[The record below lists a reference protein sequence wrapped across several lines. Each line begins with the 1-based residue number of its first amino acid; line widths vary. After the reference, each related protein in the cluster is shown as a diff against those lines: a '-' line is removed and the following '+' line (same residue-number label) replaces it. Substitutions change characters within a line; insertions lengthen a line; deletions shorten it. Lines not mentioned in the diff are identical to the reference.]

1 MKTTHKIQNGRLS
14 LAAAL
19 FALMVTMCCSRSFA
33 QAQPGQQQP
42 NQQPSQQPS
51 EQQGQQPAPPG
62 TAPAA
67 DPSQESS
74 SKKELPPDSP
84 AESSSKKEP
93 IPDSPEDAG
102 AAKKQP
108 VAADTPDGEPKPKS
122 KGAKPGVLPPE
133 DDPAW
138 DPFHAQQDIEVGEF
152 YLHKGDLDAAIT
164 RFEDAVR
171 LRANFAKP
179 RLLLAETYEKKG
191 DKAEALRYYKEYLQI
206 LPNPPDAKK
215 IHQKIEKL
223 SESK

>member
-1 MKTTHKIQNGRLS
+1 M
-14 LAAAL
+14 AMAL
-19 FALMVTMCCSRSFA
+19 LVLVVAMCCPRSLA

-42 NQQPSQQPS
+42 SQEPN
-51 EQQGQQPAPPG
+51 EQQGQQPASPG

-84 AESSSKKEP
+84 EESSSKKEP
-93 IPDSPEDAG
+93 IPDSPEDA
-102 AAKKQP
+102 AASKKQP
-108 VAADTPDGEPKPKS
+108 VADTPDGQPKPKS

-138 DPFHAQQDIEVGEF
+138 DPFHAQQDVEVGEF

-191 DKAEALRYYKEYLQI
+191 DKAEALRYYKEYLQV

-223 SESK
+223 SEGK

>member
-1 MKTTHKIQNGRLS
+1 MLTTRTTDGIGSGRLG
-14 LAAAL
+14 LAALLLAL
-19 FALMVTMCCSRSFA
+19 IGAVGCPQGFA
-33 QAQPGQQQP
+33 QEQPGQQQP
-42 NQQPSQQPS
+42 NQQPSQQP
-51 EQQGQQPAPPG
+51 G
-62 TAPAA
+62 TAP

-74 SKKELPPDSP
+74 SRRDPPPDSP
-84 AESSSKKEP
+84 SESSSKKEP
-93 IPDSPEDAG
+93 VPDSPADS

-108 VAADTPDGEPKPKS
+108 ATTAPDGQPKS

-138 DPFHAQQDIEVGEF
+138 DPFHAQQDIDVGEF

-191 DKAEALRYYKEYLQI
+191 DKSEALRYYKEYLQV
-206 LPNPPDAKK
+206 LPNAPDAKK
-215 IHQKIEKL
+215 IHQKIDKL
-223 SESK
+223 SGK

>member
-1 MKTTHKIQNGRLS
+1 VLQLITKRGIGLRG
-14 LAAAL
+14 AAL
-19 FALMVTMCCSRSFA
+19 VAILAMPATIASPVAFAR
-33 QAQPGQQQP
+33 QQQS
-42 NQQPSQQPS
+42 N
-51 EQQGQQPAPPG
+51 QPA
-62 TAPAA
+62 TAPPA
-67 DPSQESS
+67 DPAQESS
-74 SKKELPPDSP
+74 SKKEPLPDAPG
-84 AESSSKKEP
+84 ESSSKKEP
-93 IPDSPEDAG
+93 LPDSPADSSS
-102 AAKKQP
+102 KKQP
-108 VAADTPDGEPKPKS
+108 VADTPDGQPKS

-138 DPFHAQQDIEVGEF
+138 DPFHAQQDVDVGEF

-215 IHQKIEKL
+215 IHEKIDKL
-223 SESK
+223 SKDSK

>member
-1 MKTTHKIQNGRLS
+1 MLPVTIKYGVRLRGAAFAALLALPGIMFCPAVFAQS
-14 LAAAL
+14 QQDQQKPTQPAAA
-19 FALMVTMCCSRSFA
+19 
-33 QAQPGQQQP
+33 
-42 NQQPSQQPS
+42 
-51 EQQGQQPAPPG
+51 PP
-62 TAPAA
+62 T

-74 SKKELPPDSP
+74 SKKDPLPDSP
-84 AESSSKKEP
+84 AESSSKKDP
-93 IPDSPEDAG
+93 LPDSPEDSV
-102 AAKKQP
+102 AKKEP
-108 VAADTPDGEPKPKS
+108 VPGTPDGQPKS

-152 YLHKGDLDAAIT
+152 YLHKGDLDAAII

-191 DKAEALRYYKEYLQI
+191 DKPEAVRYYKEYLQI

-215 IHQKIEKL
+215 IHEKIDKL
-223 SESK
+223 SGK

>member
-1 MKTTHKIQNGRLS
+1 MLRISTSQKIQSERLS
-14 LAAAL
+14 LATAL
-19 FALMVTMCCSRSFA
+19 FALMVMMYCCPRSFA
-33 QAQPGQQQP
+33 QAQPGQPQPNQQP
-42 NQQPSQQPS
+42 NQQP
-51 EQQGQQPAPPG
+51 GQQPAPPG

-84 AESSSKKEP
+84 EESSSKKEP
-93 IPDSPEDAG
+93 IPDSPEDA
-102 AAKKQP
+102 AASKKQP
-108 VAADTPDGEPKPKS
+108 VADTPDGQPKPKS

-191 DKAEALRYYKEYLQI
+191 DKAEALRYYKEYLEV

-223 SESK
+223 SENK

>member
-1 MKTTHKIQNGRLS
+1 MSQIGTSPKNQSGRLS

-19 FALMVTMCCSRSFA
+19 FALMVMMCCPRSFA

-42 NQQPSQQPS
+42 SQHPNEQP
-51 EQQGQQPAPPG
+51 GQQPAPPG

-84 AESSSKKEP
+84 EESSSKKEP
-93 IPDSPEDAG
+93 IPDSPEDAAG
-102 AAKKQP
+102 SKKQP
-108 VAADTPDGEPKPKS
+108 VADTPDEQPKPKS

-138 DPFHAQQDIEVGEF
+138 DPFHAQQDVEVGEF
-152 YLHKGDLDAAIT
+152 YLKKGDLDAAIT

-191 DKAEALRYYKEYLQI
+191 DTAEALRYYKEYLQVF
-206 LPNPPDAKK
+206 PNPPDAKK
-215 IHQKIEKL
+215 IHQKIDKL
-223 SESK
+223 SENK

>member
-1 MKTTHKIQNGRLS
+1 MLRIRTSHKVRMGRMS
-14 LAAAL
+14 LAAAV
-19 FALMVTMCCSRSFA
+19 FALIAAMCCPENFA
-33 QAQPGQQQP
+33 QTQPGQQQP
-42 NQQPSQQPS
+42 NQQP
-51 EQQGQQPAPPG
+51 APPG
-62 TAPAA
+62 AAPAT

-93 IPDSPEDAG
+93 VADSPEDA
-102 AAKKQP
+102 AASKKQP
-108 VAADTPDGEPKPKS
+108 VADPPDGQRKS

-138 DPFHAQQDIEVGEF
+138 DPFHAQQDVEVGEF

-191 DKAEALRYYKEYLQI
+191 DKAEALHYYKEYLQV
-206 LPNPPDAKK
+206 LPNAPDAKK
-215 IHQKIEKL
+215 IHQKIDKL
-223 SESK
+223 SENK